1 MNVQNRKLFRNKDA
15 RRQLAAMGGIMQSSP
30 ELMGEAMRFAEGGT
44 ARERAISGQ
53 GALDEFASSR
63 RTPVDLRAIDQAL
76 GSRVQDVDRRVQT
89 AIVSFLGN
97 VFQVVGDRIF
107 HSDTGVEIEEP
118 SLKQEILTQGDRI
131 AAEDMA
137 MAQDIP
143 QGQTR
148 VFAQPEAEPEV
159 MFPGELSRA
168 FVPQGDMALAK
179 AISEAE
185 EGSLGGPSI
194 LDMRSQELSN
204 VVLSD
209 RKPDDR
215 SGLERLEA
223 ELEADPEN
231 IRAKVAR
238 LGQAGKRAA
247 EIADILKRPI
257 REILDIGLGLASEGT
272 VELGAL
278 TADLIAAHSA
288 FVNNPESAE
297 FYYGVAQNLRKFGDE
312 SYYGE
317 GDILPRISNTDLLQ
331 GDPELSEAEQ
341 LAQQREQIRK
351 DSLAATLAGE
361 EALFA
366 DGTPVE
372 FLPEDQTYSFPR
384 KTSVTG
390 IEGLLTAP
398 EMAQSNLPEINVT
411 PSPIETMSGSG
422 LTLPAPPQ
430 GRVGDMPIEELI
442 DFSTPSEALASETL
456 LRNRAESAA
465 IENEMDDAL
474 DPIVP
479 FNTEGGRATALG
491 EETAATKEALD
502 AEVAVSPLQ
511 EAARE
516 ALYPQR
522 AREFREQEANRTN
535 LPLIGGS
542 DSEIIKAIEERM
554 RRRQE
559 KAVPPLSTL
568 GREEGDFVLTVDPT
582 TEEETVRPKPRPKEL
597 ENAYA
602 AALAAAEASTNPDAS
617 LPDTIGTNLGA
628 GSSSS
633 IEEATK
639 AQYKFLKD
647 FLGIGERDKQKEF
660 NLMAMQF
667 FTALAAG
674 QSPDALANLNAAAST
689 AIAGLA
695 AGDKERTDFDRE
707 LKLAAYEQGQAQMA
721 ASVKRRD
728 AMARA
733 YLSAGLMPEIDE
745 ATGQIT
751 GYKVLPQ
758 KNTSTYTPERL
769 RQTLLEQIVK
779 SENAEDFGLFTDGK
793 IDMAKANKFVEQMMK
808 LGSGLVDEDSSTG
821 DFSEM
826 KKLEDAARERG
837 ESTFVDP
844 DGQTRAVRP

>member
-1 MNVQNRKLFRNKDA
+1 MNVQNRRLFRNKDA

-143 QGQTR
+143 QGQPR
-148 VFAQPEAEPEV
+148 VFAQPEAEPEI

-168 FVPQGDMALAK
+168 FVPQEEIPLSLQQRIAEEDMAMAQDVPQGQPRNFTQLLSDIENPVERGK
-179 AISEAE
+179 AILAQSQIDQATSDGPSKMEQMMQARSLAE
-185 EGSLGGPSI
+185 NQGGPMGEAAAALAAMEATPYNPMVSG
-194 LDMRSQELSN
+194 DPRATMGEFMRGTGLPAAPENQETTVDEALIALEDRYKAAIANAGSYDDLSPQERMGFSAEYSMVYPDRVLVGN
-204 VVLSD
+204 DRTPEEVARVTESLLPPASTSKLSSMDFSTDPTKGYPFPTDVPKDDPKYEAQSVVEAMTKSSN
-209 RKPDDR
+209 P
-215 SGLERLEA
+215 A
-223 ELEADPEN
+223 ELEAQLEDIQDRKEE
-231 IRAKVAR
+231 AR
-238 LGQAGKRAA
+238 RTQEMADA
-247 EIADILKRPI
+247 E
-257 REILDIGLGLASEGT
+257 
-272 VELGAL
+272 
-278 TADLIAAHSA
+278 
-288 FVNNPESAE
+288 
-297 FYYGVAQNLRKFGDE
+297 
-312 SYYGE
+312 
-317 GDILPRISNTDLLQ
+317 
-331 GDPELSEAEQ
+331 
-341 LAQQREQIRK
+341 REQMTGMP
-351 DSLAATLAGE
+351 DLAAPEKVDVDVLLDAVEENDPKAASAAALGSAG
-361 EALFA
+361 
-366 DGTPVE
+366 
-372 FLPEDQTYSFPR
+372 
-384 KTSVTG
+384 
-390 IEGLLTAP
+390 
-398 EMAQSNLPEINVT
+398 
-411 PSPIETMSGSG
+411 
-422 LTLPAPPQ
+422 
-430 GRVGDMPIEELI
+430 
-442 DFSTPSEALASETL
+442 STPG
-456 LRNRAESAA
+456 AA
-465 IENEMDDAL
+465 KN
-474 DPIVP
+474 
-479 FNTEGGRATALG
+479 
-491 EETAATKEALD
+491 AAD
-502 AEVAVSPLQ
+502 V
-511 EAARE
+511 
-516 ALYPQR
+516 
-522 AREFREQEANRTN
+522 
-535 LPLIGGS
+535 
-542 DSEIIKAIEERM
+542 
-554 RRRQE
+554 
-559 KAVPPLSTL
+559 
-568 GREEGDFVLTVDPT
+568 
-582 TEEETVRPKPRPKEL
+582 
-597 ENAYA
+597 
-602 AALAAAEASTNPDAS
+602 ALAAAEASTNPDAS
-617 LPDTIGTNLGA
+617 LPDTISTNLGA

-793 IDMAKANKFVEQMMK
+793 LDVAKANKLVEQMMR
-808 LGSGLVDEDSSTG
+808 LGLGPVDEDSSTG

-837 ESTFVDP
+837 EPTFKAP
-844 DGQTRAVRP
+844 DGTTRAVRP